1 MPGLWEK
8 QEILAEVRGL
18 IYIRSKAGDSF
29 IAPMITL
36 RLPTMF
42 SIKKDTKTNSSPFS
56 TKAQTKGD
64 NGASLSI
71 ISPDVTITGDI
82 VSLGD
87 VQIEGAINGNLRAQ
101 SCCRRSFGARLC

>member
-1 MPGLWEK
+1 
-8 QEILAEVRGL
+8 
-18 IYIRSKAGDSF
+18 
-29 IAPMITL
+29 
-36 RLPTMF
+36 MF

-101 SCCRRSFGARLC
+101 SVVVGGEANVHGQVAAEEVFAAKE